1 MPREDRARELREP
14 PETPRQSRQLIAQHL
29 KHQSRIQFRIV
40 DVACLQASVMVVL
53 DQVMVGI
60 TRKCEGIQP

>member
-1 MPREDRARELREP
+1 MKGCNSIGLVGVLL
-14 PETPRQSRQLIAQHL
+14 RQSRQLIAQHL
-29 KHQSRIQFRIV
+29 KHHSHIQFRIV

-60 TRKCEGIQP
+60 TRKCEGIKP